1 MKIKPRLCACVSAYS
16 RLSILHMMRKGHTA
30 GHSSHNLPLELSPDI
45 FWSRLRLDGSQAE
58 LERIRESVRG
68 RTCTLQQAHSHLPR
82 ATVAPAQDMS
92 VLGHAAR
99 MPCHDSI
106 RSPSRGAERV
116 HRFHTNTF
124 VDAVIPRHHA
134 IPIGLSRSTAGVAD
148 ICRSAR
154 AALLPSAHPSVS
166 LSAPLLPAPPFHFAS
181 SLMALRLQ
189 AP

>member
-1 MKIKPRLCACVSAYS
+1 
-16 RLSILHMMRKGHTA
+16 MMRKGHTA

-124 VDAVIPRHHA
+124 VDAVI
-134 IPIGLSRSTAGVAD
+134 IYLGIMQY
-148 ICRSAR
+148 RSAYLGARR
-154 AALLPSAHPSVS
+154 AWLIFAGRPVPPSSPVRTRLSPSLPPSSPRRHFTLRAL
-166 LSAPLLPAPPFHFAS
+166 
-181 SLMALRLQ
+181 
-189 AP
+189 